1 MRYRYTLEVL
11 AYDGRILH
19 RTIEA
24 DKIQMEHDVI
34 QFVSDG
40 GDRWIPIA
48 IYPASKTIVSK
59 RENLK

>member
-1 MRYRYTLEVL
+1 MKKRYTLEIL
-11 AYDGRILH
+11 LYDGRIFH

-24 DKIQMEHDVI
+24 DNIQMEAGVI

-48 IYPASKTIVSK
+48 VYPSDKTIITK
-59 RENLK
+59 IENLK

>member
-1 MRYRYTLEVL
+1 MKYRYTLEIL

-24 DKIQMEHDVI
+24 DNIQIEVGVI
-34 QFVSDG
+34 KFVSDG
-40 GDRWIPIA
+40 GDCWIPIA
-48 IYPASKTIVSK
+48 IYPTDKTIVTK

>member
-1 MRYRYTLEVL
+1 MRYRYTIELL
-11 AYDGRILH
+11 TYDGRILH

-24 DKIQMEHDVI
+24 DNIQMEHGVI

>member
-1 MRYRYTLEVL
+1 MKYRYTVELL
-11 AYDGRILH
+11 TYDGRILQ

-24 DKIQMEHDVI
+24 DNIQMEAGVI

>member
-1 MRYRYTLEVL
+1 MKFRYTIEVL
-11 AYDGRILH
+11 VYDGRILH

-24 DKIQMEHDVI
+24 DNIQFENGII

-48 IYPASKTIVSK
+48 IYPVNKTIVTNIQK
-59 RENLK
+59 LK

>member
-1 MRYRYTLEVL
+1 MRYRYTVELL
-11 AYDGRILH
+11 TYDGRILQ

-24 DKIQMEHDVI
+24 DNIQIESGVI

-48 IYPASKTIVSK
+48 IYPASKTIVSE